1 MVKHFAVSYTLCF
14 VSGHRVEYESDETC
28 DNRSF
33 VCEELQTSS
42 EKFDA
47 SAYFSWTNQ
56 PIRAAQNLLH
66 LMQIHL
72 RLVLDS
78 PWVPE

>member
-1 MVKHFAVSYTLCF
+1 MIKHFAVPYMLCF

-42 EKFDA
+42 EKIDA
-47 SAYFSWTNQ
+47 SAYFS
-56 PIRAAQNLLH
+56 
-66 LMQIHL
+66 
-72 RLVLDS
+72 
-78 PWVPE
+78 